1 MAQHPEFYSHF
12 TTEQREEFED
22 YAIEPGRTIMD
33 CVAWITA
40 NIGISVPKSNV
51 HRVKQRLEEEY
62 QARRASEAGSLA
74 KNFMAV
80 IKDSGGLEI
89 PDAATMLLAQ
99 RVYEWASK
107 ADQTLASTKDIAN
120 MSLAMQRLM
129 TGKKRIEDV
138 REDMVQRQKNAIT
151 AGEAIAKT
159 GASSTDVVN
168 EIKKALGVPV

>member
-1 MAQHPEFYSHF
+1 MAQQPEFFDYL
-12 TTEQREEFED
+12 TREQLEELEE
-22 YAIEPGRTIMD
+22 YALKPGRTIAD
-33 CVAWITA
+33 CVTWIVVQTGKTVA
-40 NIGISVPKSNV
+40 KSNV
-51 HRVKQRLEEEY
+51 HRWMRDLKEQY

-74 KNFMAV
+74 KNFMAA

-99 RVYEWASK
+99 RVYEWASN
-107 ADQTLASTKDIAN
+107 ADQTMASTKDIAN

-138 REDMVQRQKNAIT
+138 REDLVQRQKNAIT

-168 EIKKALGVPV
+168 EIKKVLGVPV